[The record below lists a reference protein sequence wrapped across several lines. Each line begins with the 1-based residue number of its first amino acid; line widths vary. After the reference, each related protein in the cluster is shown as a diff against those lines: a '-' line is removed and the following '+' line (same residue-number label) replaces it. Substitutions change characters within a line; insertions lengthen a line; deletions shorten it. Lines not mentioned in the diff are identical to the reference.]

1 MDVIQNSIPEKPWVS
16 FCMSTYKRP
25 EFLDKQIECLLNQT
39 FKNFEIVISDNDPT
53 GSGNIAVKKF
63 NDPRIKYKINNEN
76 LGMVKSFNASLHR
89 SLGDYI
95 VMITDDDPVYPDML
109 KTLFDLC
116 KNNPGY
122 GVYQAGCEI
131 LCQSPFNAKVMRSKV
146 GLNSCLSNDL
156 YYNEI
161 KKYSAEE
168 FPYIFFQGKL
178 GALMLWSVGIV
189 EREVA
194 LKVGGMPDYGTEYF
208 TDHAY
213 IVANASEKGMLY
225 LNRSLGYQA
234 IHGENFGFN
243 QLKNMEK
250 YKILPESFTQWITD
264 KLKHRNDWPA
274 LQKEM
279 HKFVGRSVVEF
290 SLFIK
295 KSLDTFKIP
304 ADDFLKAKDYV
315 FKIPYIKKWNVK
327 FLMLSKFPIT
337 FNYALQLKQKFLK

>member
-1 MDVIQNSIPEKPWVS
+1 MEEIQHSILEKPWVS

-25 EFLDKQIECLLNQT
+25 EFLEKQIDCLLKQIFT
-39 FKNFEIVISDNDPT
+39 SFEIIISDNDPE
-53 GSGNIAVKKF
+53 GSGNIAVAKF
-63 NDPRIKYKINNEN
+63 NDARIKYQINKEN
-76 LGMVKSFNASLHR
+76 LGMVKSFNASLNR
-89 SLGDYI
+89 SLGQYI

-109 KTLFDLC
+109 QTLYDLSV
-116 KNNPGY
+116 NNPGY

-131 LCQSPFNAKVMRSKV
+131 LCYSPFNAKVMRSKV

-156 YYNEI
+156 SYNEI

-168 FPYIFFQGKL
+168 FPYVFFQGKL

-189 EREVA
+189 EREIA

-243 QLKNMEK
+243 QLKNMDK
-250 YKILPESFTQWITD
+250 YKDLPESFTNWITNR
-264 KLKHRNDWPA
+264 LKERKDWPV
-274 LQKEM
+274 LQQEM

-295 KSLDTFKIP
+295 KSLETFKMP
-304 ADDFLKAKDYV
+304 SDDFLKAKNYV
-315 FKIPYIKKWNVK
+315 FNLPYLKKWKFK
-327 FLMLSKFPIT
+327 FLFLSNFPIT
-337 FNYALQLKQKFLK
+337 FNYALQLKQKFFK

>member
-1 MDVIQNSIPEKPWVS
+1 MDQIQNPIQETPWVS

-25 EFLDKQIECLLNQT
+25 EFLEKQIECLLNQT
-39 FKNFEIVISDNDPT
+39 FTNFEIVISDNDPE
-53 GSGNIAVKKF
+53 GSGKIAVEKF
-63 NDPRIKYKINNEN
+63 TDSRVKYTINAEN
-76 LGMVKSFNASLHR
+76 LGMVKSFNASLKR
-89 SLGDYI
+89 SLGSYI

-109 KTLFDLC
+109 QTLYNLSVSY
-116 KNNPGY
+116 PGY

-131 LCQSPFNAKVMRSKV
+131 LCYSPFNAKVMRSKV

-156 YYNEI
+156 SYNDI
-161 KKYSAEE
+161 KKYTAEE
-168 FPYIFFQGKL
+168 FPYVFFQGKL

-189 EREVA
+189 EREIA

-213 IVANASEKGMLY
+213 IIANASEKGMLY

-250 YKILPESFTQWITD
+250 YKVLPESFTGWITE
-264 KLKHRNDWPA
+264 KLKHRKDWPV

-279 HKFVGRSVVEF
+279 HNFVGRSVVEF

-295 KSLDTFKIP
+295 KSLHTFKMP
-304 ADDFLKAKDYV
+304 ADDFLKAKEYV
-315 FKIPYIKKWNVK
+315 FKLPYIKKWNLK

-337 FNYALQLKQKFLK
+337 FNYALQLKQKFFK